1 MFKRCL
7 LQLIVENRK
16 ISNLLQY
23 FLFII
28 VLMPVKLIYYIFILI
43 YIIV

>member
-1 MFKRCL
+1 MFKRRL
-7 LQLIVENRK
+7 LQLIVENRE
-16 ISNLLQY
+16 ISNLFQY

-28 VLMPVKLIYYIFILI
+28 ILMPVKLIYYIFILI